1 MSYHINLNESLEIVN
16 VIYSGAVSLEM
27 RKQAVEQV
35 CSNHSRFKPLKILV
49 DVRDLVMDLSFEDQ
63 QAFGEY
69 LANHP
74 GLTHAR
80 VAVLHKSDFNPNVVI
95 DDSAYNKGYLLTQ
108 FSSRTDA
115 ESWLLGE
122 IY

>member
-1 MSYHINLNESLEIVN
+1 MSYRINFNESLEIVN
-16 VIYSGAVSLEM
+16 VIYSGAVSIDK

-35 CSNHSRFKPLKILV
+35 CSNHSRLKPLKILV
-49 DVRDLVMDLSFEDQ
+49 DVRELVMDISFADQ
-63 QAFGEY
+63 QAFGEH

-80 VAVLHKSDFNPNVVI
+80 VAVLHKPDFNPNLVI
-95 DDSAYNKGYLLTQ
+95 DDSAYNNGYVLAQ
-108 FSSRTDA
+108 FSSHADA
-115 ESWLLGE
+115 ESWLLRE

>member
-1 MSYHINLNESLEIVN
+1 MSYRINFNKSLEIVN
-16 VIYSGAVSLEM
+16 VIYSGAVSLEK
-27 RKQAVEQV
+27 RKQAVEHV
-35 CSNHSRFKPLKILV
+35 CSNHGRLKPLKILV
-49 DVRDLVMDLSFEDQ
+49 DVRELVMDLSFEDQ
-63 QAFGEY
+63 QTFGEY
-69 LANHP
+69 LANHA

-80 VAVLHKSDFNPNVVI
+80 VAVLHKPDYNPNIVI
-95 DDSAYNKGYLLTQ
+95 DDSAYNSGYLLAQ

>member
-1 MSYHINLNESLEIVN
+1 MSYRIKFNESLETVN
-16 VIYSGAVSLEM
+16 VIYTGTCNLEM

-35 CSNHSRFKPLKILV
+35 CNNYSHLKPLKILV

-63 QAFGEY
+63 QMFGEY

-80 VAVLHKSDFNPNVVI
+80 VAVLHKHDFNPNVII
-95 DDSAYNKGYLLTQ
+95 DDSAYNQGYILAQ
-108 FSSRTDA
+108 FSSQSDA
-115 ESWLLGE
+115 ELWL
-122 IY
+122 IQSI